1 MSNSQKLPKSFY
13 TRSDVVLI
21 AKQLLGKYLVTDIN
35 DKITVGKIVE
45 TEAYCGATDKA
56 CHAHLNKKTQRTKI
70 MFEEG
75 GVAYVYL
82 VYGMYKLFNII
93 TNEYGKA
100 DAVLIRAVE
109 PVEGIE
115 TMLERRKMEKIKDA
129 TDNFKLKRNLTAGP
143 GIMSLAMGI
152 ELSDY
157 GQDLTENRI
166 WIEDRQ
172 EKNKQEIIQENQII
186 ASSRVNID
194 YAEEDKHLPWRFRI
208 KDNKWTSPAK

>member
-1 MSNSQKLPKSFY
+1 MPKPQKLPKSFY

-21 AKQLLGKYLVTDIN
+21 AKELLGKYVVTDIN

-45 TEAYCGATDKA
+45 TEAYCGETDKA

-82 VYGMYKLFNII
+82 VYGMYKLFNIV

-109 PVEGIE
+109 PIEGIE
-115 TMLERRKMEKIKDA
+115 TMLERRKMEQIKDK
-129 TDNFKLKRNLTAGP
+129 NGNLKLKRNLTAGP

-157 GQDLTENRI
+157 SQDLTENRI
-166 WIEDRQ
+166 WIEDRN
-172 EKNKQEIIQENQII
+172 ENIQENQII

>member
-1 MSNSQKLPKSFY
+1 MTAFKKLPKSFY
-13 TRSDVVLI
+13 TRSDVVQI
-21 AKQLLGKYLVTDIN
+21 ARELLGKYLVTDIN

-56 CHAHLNKKTQRTKI
+56 CHAHLNKKTNRTKI

-82 VYGMYKLFNII
+82 VYGMYKLFNIV

-109 PVEGIE
+109 PIEGIE
-115 TMLERRKMEKIKDA
+115 TMLERRKMEKIK
-129 TDNFKLKRNLTAGP
+129 RNLTAGP
-143 GIMSLAMGI
+143 GIMSIAMGI
-152 ELSDY
+152 HLSDY
-157 GQDLTENRI
+157 GQNLTENRI
-166 WIEDRQ
+166 WIEDRN
-172 EKNKQEIIQENQII
+172 EKIIKNQII
-186 ASSRVNID
+186 ASPRVNID
-194 YAEEDKHLPWRFRI
+194 YAEEDKDLPWRFRI

>member
-1 MSNSQKLPKSFY
+1 MTAFKKLPKSFY
-13 TRSDVVLI
+13 TRSDVVQI
-21 AKQLLGKYLVTDIN
+21 ARELLGKYLVTDIN

-56 CHAHLNKKTQRTKI
+56 CHAHLNKKTNRTKI

-82 VYGMYKLFNII
+82 VYGMYKLFNIV

-109 PVEGIE
+109 PIEGIE
-115 TMLERRKMEKIKDA
+115 TMLERRKMEKIK
-129 TDNFKLKRNLTAGP
+129 RNLTAGP
-143 GIMSLAMGI
+143 GIMSIAMGI
-152 ELSDY
+152 HLSDY
-157 GQDLTENRI
+157 GQNLTENRI
-166 WIEDRQ
+166 WIEDRN
-172 EKNKQEIIQENQII
+172 EKIIKNQII
-186 ASSRVNID
+186 ASARVNID
-194 YAEEDKHLPWRFRI
+194 YAEEDKDLPWRFRI

>member
-1 MSNSQKLPKSFY
+1 MPQFQKLPKSFY
-13 TRSDVVLI
+13 TRSDVVQI
-21 AKQLLGKYLVTDIN
+21 ARELLGKYLVTNIN

-56 CHAHLNKKTQRTKI
+56 CHAHFNKKTERTKI

-82 VYGMYKLFNII
+82 VYGIYKLFNIV

-109 PVEGIE
+109 PIEGIE
-115 TMLERRKMEKIKDA
+115 TMLERRKMEKIK
-129 TDNFKLKRNLTAGP
+129 TIENTFKLKRNLTAGP
-143 GIMSLAMGI
+143 GIMTIAMGI
-152 ELSDY
+152 DLSDY
-157 GQDLTENRI
+157 GEDLTENRI
-166 WIEDRQ
+166 WIEDRK
-172 EKNKQEIIQENQII
+172 EKITESQII
-186 ASSRVNID
+186 ASARVNID

>member
-1 MSNSQKLPKSFY
+1 MLQSQKLPKSFY

-21 AKQLLGKYLVTDIN
+21 ARELLGKYLVTDIN

-45 TEAYCGATDKA
+45 TEAYCGATDRA
-56 CHAHLNKKTQRTKI
+56 CHAHLNKKTERTKI

-82 VYGMYKLFNII
+82 VYGMYKLFNIV

-100 DAVLIRAVE
+100 DAILIRAIE
-109 PVEGIE
+109 PIEGIE
-115 TMLERRKMEKIKDA
+115 TMLERRKMEKIKDING
-129 TDNFKLKRNLTAGP
+129 NFKLKKNLTAGP

-152 ELSDY
+152 DLSEY

-166 WIEDRQ
+166 WIEDRK
-172 EKNKQEIIQENQII
+172 EKIEENQII
-186 ASSRVNID
+186 ASPRVNID
-194 YAEEDKHLPWRFRI
+194 YAQEDKHLPWRFRI